1 MATLT
6 SSSLPTVSKYDV
18 SKSIIEPLFMGQ
30 DYMSYM
36 DVMPNVSGTIVI
48 DKFKQLGGIT
58 NAFSTS
64 SFDGSAGEIGD
75 TVTITPV
82 RREAEVAFAGNALY
96 NKIKGQL
103 MRGGFE
109 FDNVDGTVVKNILLD
124 LIGQGV
130 KADFN
135 KHLWLSDASASD
147 AFGDFDGLFDS
158 AFALSANRH
167 NRGTLATEQTTDA
180 AFNVTAN
187 KLNRGSFT
195 PEQTTDAALD
205 SGYGLKIMKGLYDIA
220 SPELLEAGDHV
231 YFVSGDIADDYMAQ
245 TLENSGYAAAG
256 YGALVNGVQQLT
268 YRGIPIIVRRDWDV
282 AIAANVANING
293 ASNAAETHRAML
305 TTRDA
310 FVVATD
316 FNENSVEQWYSND
329 NKEYRFRVAYSIAVA
344 LKDAKLAAY
353 YTPDN
358 MA

>member
-1 MATLT
+1 MANTVA
-6 SSSLPTVSKYDV
+6 SLPTVNKYDV
-18 SKSIIEPLFMGQ
+18 SKFILEPLFMGQ

-36 DVMPNVSGTIVI
+36 DIMPNVSGTVVI

-58 NAFSTS
+58 NAFSS
-64 SFDGSAGEIGD
+64 SAFTAETGEIGD

-82 RREAEVAFAGNALY
+82 RREAEIAFAGNSLY

-103 MRGGFE
+103 MRGGHE
-109 FDNVDGTVVKNILLD
+109 FDNVDGTIVKNILLD

-158 AFALSANRH
+158 AFAVTANRH

-180 AFNVTAN
+180 ALVAG
-187 KLNRGSFT
+187 RG
-195 PEQTTDAALD
+195 LD
-205 SGYGLKIMKGLYDIA
+205 ILKGLYEIA
-220 SPELLEAGDHV
+220 SPELLEAGNLV
-231 YFVSGDIADDYMAQ
+231 YFVSGDIADDYMA
-245 TLENSGYAAAG
+245 TNLESSSFAAAG
-256 YGALVNGVQQLT
+256 YGAMVNGVPNLT

-293 ASNAAETHRAML
+293 ASTAVETHRAML
-305 TTRDA
+305 TTKDA

-329 NKEYRFRVAYSIAVA
+329 NKEYRFRVSYSIGCA
-344 LKDAKLAAY
+344 LKDAKLATY

-358 MA
+358 MS

>member
-1 MATLT
+1 MANTVA
-6 SSSLPTVSKYDV
+6 SLPTVNKYDV
-18 SKSIIEPLFMGQ
+18 SKFILEPLFMGQ

-36 DVMPNVSGTIVI
+36 DIMPNVAGTVVI

-58 NAFSTS
+58 NAFSS
-64 SFDGSAGEIGD
+64 SAFTAETGEIGD

-82 RREAEVAFAGNALY
+82 RREAEIAFAGNSLY

-103 MRGGFE
+103 MRGGHE
-109 FDNVDGTVVKNILLD
+109 FDNVDGTIVKNILLD

-158 AFALSANRH
+158 AFAVTANRH

-180 AFNVTAN
+180 ALVAG
-187 KLNRGSFT
+187 RG
-195 PEQTTDAALD
+195 LD
-205 SGYGLKIMKGLYDIA
+205 ILKGLYEIA
-220 SPELLEAGDHV
+220 SPELLEAGNHV
-231 YFVSGDIADDYMAQ
+231 YFVSGDIADDYMA
-245 TLENSGYAAAG
+245 TNLESSSFAAAG
-256 YGALVNGVQQLT
+256 YGAMVNGVPNLT

-293 ASNAAETHRAML
+293 ASTAVETHRAML
-305 TTRDA
+305 TTKDA

-329 NKEYRFRVAYSIAVA
+329 NKEYRFRVSYSIGCA
-344 LKDAKLAAY
+344 LKDAKLATY

-358 MA
+358 MS

>member
-1 MATLT
+1 MANTVA
-6 SSSLPTVSKYDV
+6 SLPTVNKYDV
-18 SKSIIEPLFMGQ
+18 SKFILEPLFMGQ

-36 DVMPNVSGTIVI
+36 DIMPNVSGTVVI

-58 NAFSTS
+58 NAFSS
-64 SFDGSAGEIGD
+64 SAFTAETGEIGD

-82 RREAEVAFAGNALY
+82 RREAEIAFAGNSLY

-103 MRGGFE
+103 MRGGHE
-109 FDNVDGTVVKNILLD
+109 FDNVDGTIVKNILLD

-135 KHLWLSDASASD
+135 KHLWLSDASASG

-158 AFALSANRH
+158 AFAVTANRH

-180 AFNVTAN
+180 ALVAG
-187 KLNRGSFT
+187 RG
-195 PEQTTDAALD
+195 LD
-205 SGYGLKIMKGLYDIA
+205 ILKGLYEIA
-220 SPELLEAGDHV
+220 SPELLEAGNHV
-231 YFVSGDIADDYMAQ
+231 YFVSGDIADDYMA
-245 TLENSGYAAAG
+245 TNLESSSFAAAG
-256 YGALVNGVQQLT
+256 YGAMVNGVPNLT

-293 ASNAAETHRAML
+293 ASTAVETHRAML
-305 TTRDA
+305 TTKDA

-329 NKEYRFRVAYSIAVA
+329 NKEYRFRVSYSIGCA
-344 LKDAKLAAY
+344 LKDAKLATY

-358 MA
+358 MS

>member
-1 MATLT
+1 MANTVASLT
-6 SSSLPTVSKYDV
+6 TVNKYDV
-18 SKSIIEPLFMGQ
+18 SKFILEPLFMGQ

-36 DVMPNVSGTIVI
+36 DIMPNVSGTVVI

-58 NAFSTS
+58 NAFSS
-64 SFDGSAGEIGD
+64 SAFTAETGEIGD

-82 RREAEVAFAGNALY
+82 RREAEIAFAGNSLY

-103 MRGGFE
+103 MRGGHE
-109 FDNVDGTVVKNILLD
+109 FDNVDGTIVKNILLD

-158 AFALSANRH
+158 AFAVTANRH

-180 AFNVTAN
+180 ALVAG
-187 KLNRGSFT
+187 RG
-195 PEQTTDAALD
+195 LD
-205 SGYGLKIMKGLYDIA
+205 ILKGLYEIA
-220 SPELLEAGDHV
+220 SPELLEAGNHV
-231 YFVSGDIADDYMAQ
+231 YFVSGDIADDYMA
-245 TLENSGYAAAG
+245 TNLESSSFAAAG
-256 YGALVNGVQQLT
+256 YGAMVNGVPNLT

-293 ASNAAETHRAML
+293 ASTAVETHRAML
-305 TTRDA
+305 TTKDA

-329 NKEYRFRVAYSIAVA
+329 NKEYRFRVSYSIGCA
-344 LKDAKLAAY
+344 LKDAKLATY

-358 MA
+358 MS

>member
-6 SSSLPTVSKYDV
+6 SSNLPTVNKYDV

-36 DVMPNVSGTIVI
+36 DVMPNVAGTIVI

-58 NAFSTS
+58 GALAPLGAFSGAS
-64 SFDGSAGEIGD
+64 GEIGD

-158 AFALSANRH
+158 AFAVTANRH

-180 AFNVTAN
+180 ALVAG
-187 KLNRGSFT
+187 RG
-195 PEQTTDAALD
+195 LD
-205 SGYGLKIMKGLYDIA
+205 ILKGLYEIA
-220 SPELLEAGDHV
+220 SPELLEAGNHV
-231 YFVSGDIADDYMAQ
+231 YFVSGDIADDYMA
-245 TLENSGYAAAG
+245 TNLESSSFAAAG
-256 YGALVNGVQQLT
+256 YGAMVNGVPNLT

-293 ASNAAETHRAML
+293 ASTAVETHRAML
-305 TTRDA
+305 TTKDA

-329 NKEYRFRVAYSIAVA
+329 NKEYRFRVSYSIGCA
-344 LKDAKLAAY
+344 LKDAKLATY

-358 MA
+358 MS

>member
-1 MATLT
+1 MANTVA
-6 SSSLPTVSKYDV
+6 SLPTVNKYDV
-18 SKSIIEPLFMGQ
+18 SKTIIEPLFMGQ
-30 DYMSYM
+30 EYMSYM
-36 DVMPNVSGTIVI
+36 DIMPNVSGTVVI

-58 NAFSTS
+58 NAFSS
-64 SFDGSAGEIGD
+64 SAFTAETGEIGD

-82 RREAEVAFAGNALY
+82 RREAEIAFAGNSLY

-135 KHLWLSDASASD
+135 KHLWLSDTSASG

-158 AFALSANRH
+158 AFA
-167 NRGTLATEQTTDA
+167 
-180 AFNVTAN
+180 VTAN
-187 KLNRGSFT
+187 KINRDTISQGS
-195 PEQTTDAALD
+195 DAALA
-205 SGYGLKIMKGLYDIA
+205 SGKGLEILKGLYDAA
-220 SPELLEAGDHV
+220 SPELLEAGNHA
-231 YFVSGDIADDYMAQ
+231 YFVSGDIADDYMAA
-245 TLENSGYAAAG
+245 TLESSNFAAAG
-256 YGALVNGVQQLT
+256 YGAMVNGVRQLT
-268 YRGIPIIVRRDWDV
+268 YRGIPLIVRRDWDV

-305 TTRDA
+305 TTKDA

-329 NKEYRFRVAYSIAVA
+329 NKEYRFRVAYSI
-344 LKDAKLAAY
+344 
-353 YTPDN
+353 
-358 MA
+358 

>member
-6 SSSLPTVSKYDV
+6 SANLPTVNKYDV
-18 SKSIIEPLFMGQ
+18 SKFILEPLFMGQ

-58 NAFSTS
+58 SAFDGS
-64 SFDGSAGEIGD
+64 SAFTGSAGEIGD
-75 TVTITPV
+75 TITITPV
-82 RREAEVAFAGNALY
+82 RREAEIAFAGNALY

-103 MRGGFE
+103 MRGGHE

-124 LIGQGV
+124 LIGMGV

-135 KHLWLSDASASD
+135 KQLWLSDVAQSGD
-147 AFGDFDGLFDS
+147 FGDYDGIFQAAREVVAPRITRSDIS
-158 AFALSANRH
+158 QSDNQALGA
-167 NRGTLATEQTTDA
+167 G
-180 AFNVTAN
+180 
-187 KLNRGSFT
+187 K
-195 PEQTTDAALD
+195 ALEI
-205 SGYGLKIMKGLYDIA
+205 LKGLYDNA
-220 SPELLEAGDHV
+220 TPELLEAGEHV
-231 YFVSGDIADDYMAQ
+231 YFVSGDIADDYMAT
-245 TLENSGYAAAG
+245 TLESSSFAAAG
-256 YGALVNGVQQLT
+256 YGAMVNGVPSLT
-268 YRGIPIIVRRDWDV
+268 YRGIPLVVRRDWDV

-293 ASNAAETHRAML
+293 ANDAAETHRAML
-305 TTRDA
+305 TTKDA

-329 NKEYRFRVAYSIAVA
+329 NKEYRFRVAYSIGVA

>member
-6 SSSLPTVSKYDV
+6 SASLPDVNKYDV
-18 SKSIIEPLFMGQ
+18 SKFILEPLFMGQ

-48 DKFKQLGGIT
+48 DKFKQLGNVT
-58 NAFSTS
+58 SAYSSSAFSS
-64 SFDGSAGEIGD
+64 SAGNEEIGD
-75 TVTITPV
+75 TITITPV
-82 RREAEVAFAGNALY
+82 RREAEVAFSGNSLY

-103 MRGGFE
+103 MRAGHD

-135 KHLWLSDASASD
+135 KQLWLSDVAQSGV
-147 AFGDFDGLFDS
+147 FGDYDGIFQAAREVVAAKITRSDIS
-158 AFALSANRH
+158 QSDNEALGA
-167 NRGTLATEQTTDA
+167 G
-180 AFNVTAN
+180 
-187 KLNRGSFT
+187 K
-195 PEQTTDAALD
+195 ALTI
-205 SGYGLKIMKGLYDIA
+205 LKGLYDNA
-220 SPELLEAGDHV
+220 TPELLEAGEHV
-231 YFVSGDIADDYMAQ
+231 YFVSGDIADDYMAT
-245 TLENSGYAAAG
+245 TLESSGFAAAG

-293 ASNAAETHRAML
+293 ANDANETHRAML
-305 TTRDA
+305 TTKDA

-329 NKEYRFRVAYSIAVA
+329 NKEYRFRVVYSVGVA
-344 LKDAKLAAY
+344 LKDAKLASY
-353 YTPDN
+353 YTPEG